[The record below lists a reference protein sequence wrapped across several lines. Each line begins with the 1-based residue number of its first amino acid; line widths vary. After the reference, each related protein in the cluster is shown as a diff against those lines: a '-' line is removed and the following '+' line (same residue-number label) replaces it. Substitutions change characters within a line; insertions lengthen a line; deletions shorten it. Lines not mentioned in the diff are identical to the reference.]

1 MNELSQGVKG
11 RKRQTASKEQQE
23 RSESISSS
31 TPPHPR
37 SLTMSPHVGVFA
49 LLDGG
54 MVEQADLHSAAVSL
68 VIQDNL
74 TAATIHTL

>member
-1 MNELSQGVKG
+1 
-11 RKRQTASKEQQE
+11 
-23 RSESISSS
+23 
-31 TPPHPR
+31 
-37 SLTMSPHVGVFA
+37 MSPHVGVFA